1 MREVYKGTQEVHI
14 VHGSFTGLKYKGLL
28 RFSTFP
34 LFLLRY
40 LTSTMC
46 TSLEI

>member
-14 VHGSFTGLKYKGLL
+14 IYGSFTGLKYKGLL
-28 RFSTFP
+28 RFGSFP

-40 LTSTMC
+40 LTSIVC
-46 TSLEI
+46 TSPEI